1 MVNIVVKW
9 DENMAK
15 MTRSPKW
22 AYFDL
27 GLGKLSQFHIF
38 GARHA

>member
-9 DENMAK
+9 DRNMAK
-15 MTRSPKW
+15 MRLSAKV

-38 GARHA
+38 GVRHA